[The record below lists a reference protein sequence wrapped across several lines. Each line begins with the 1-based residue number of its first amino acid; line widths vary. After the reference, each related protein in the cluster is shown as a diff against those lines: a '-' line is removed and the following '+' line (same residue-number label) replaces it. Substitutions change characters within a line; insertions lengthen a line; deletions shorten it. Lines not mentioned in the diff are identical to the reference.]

1 MDRREFLKMGAALAF
16 APGCATTEEK
26 KMTEAKWQYLDEAM
40 VESGKKTIKEL
51 FAQDP
56 DRAGKFTVEAAGWML
71 DYSKN
76 RISRATMRALVKLA
90 EESGLKPEIERMFTG
105 CKINATE
112 KRAVLH
118 TALRNC
124 DPKAQVMVDGKDV
137 IPEVRAVLARMG
149 EFSDSVRNGSWK
161 GFTGKRIKY
170 VVNIG
175 IGGSDLGP
183 VMANLALTPYAK
195 RNLRFFFVSNVDST
209 HLAETLREV
218 KADQT
223 LFIVASKTFTTQETM
238 SNAEA
243 ARAWLVDAIIKQSND
258 QTLKQSDIVARHF
271 VAVST
276 AEKEVADF
284 GIDTKNMFG
293 FWDWVGGRYS
303 LPSAIGLSLM
313 IAIGRV
319 NYKKMLKGYQKM
331 DKHFRTAPF
340 EKNMPV
346 ILALLGI
353 LYSNGYGAES
363 YCVLPYDQSLSRFP
377 AYLQQMDME
386 SNGKSVDKN
395 GNPVEYAT
403 GPIEWGEPGTNG
415 QHAFYQLIHQ
425 GTRLIPCDFIGCCR
439 THNPIGD
446 LHDKLMANLFAQT
459 QALAFGKTADEV
471 RAEGVEEKLV
481 PFKTFEGNRPTNT
494 LLCDELTPETFGAL
508 VALYEHK
515 VFTQGVIWNIYSFD
529 QWGVQLGKVLAKGV
543 LSDLTAP
550 RASGRHDSSTN
561 QLIDRYREAV
571 GR

>member
-1 MDRREFLKMGAALAF
+1 MNND
-16 APGCATTEEK
+16 
-26 KMTEAKWQYLDEAM
+26 KWEYLDDAM
-40 VESGKKTIKEL
+40 VASGRKTIKEL
-51 FAQDP
+51 FAEDP
-56 DRAGKFTVEAAGWML
+56 NRAKKFSVEAAGWFL

-76 RISRATMRALVKLA
+76 RVDSKAMKSLVKLA
-90 EESGLKPEIERMFTG
+90 EASNLKDEIEKMFTG
-105 CKINATE
+105 EKINRTE
-112 KRAVLH
+112 NRAVLH

-124 DPKAQVMVDGKDV
+124 DPEAKVFVDGRDV
-137 IPEVRAVLARMG
+137 MPDVRAVLAAMG
-149 EFSDSVRNGSWK
+149 DFSDAVRGGAWR

-183 VMANLALTPYAK
+183 VMANIALTPYTK
-195 RNLRFFFVSNVDST
+195 RSIKFFFVSNVDST
-209 HLAETLREV
+209 HLAETLRAV
-218 KADQT
+218 KPAET

-243 ARAWLVDAIIKQSND
+243 ARAWLVEKLGSKDA
-258 QTLKQSDIVARHF
+258 VAKHF

-276 AEKEVADF
+276 AAKEVAAF

-313 IAIGRV
+313 IAIGRR
-319 NYKKMLKGYQKM
+319 NYDKLLRGYWKM
-331 DKHFRTAPF
+331 DTHFRTAPF

-346 ILALLGI
+346 IMALLGI
-353 LYSNGYGAES
+353 LYSNGYGAET
-363 YCVLPYDQSLSRFP
+363 YCCLPYDQYLSRFP

-386 SNGKSVDKN
+386 SNGKGVDRA
-395 GNPVEYAT
+395 GNPVEHLT

-415 QHAFYQLIHQ
+415 QHSFYQLIHQ
-425 GTRLIPCDFIGCCR
+425 GTHLIPCDFIGCAR

-459 QALAFGKTADEV
+459 QALAFGKTAEEC
-471 RAEGVEEKLV
+471 RAEGVPENLV

-494 LLCDELTPETFGAL
+494 LLCKELTPETLGAL

-515 VFTQGVIWNIYSFD
+515 VFVQGVIFDVYSFD

-543 LSDLTAP
+543 LADLVAD
-550 RASGRHDSSTN
+550 RQSMKHDASTN
-561 QLIDRYREAV
+561 QLIARYRKAV
-571 GR
+571 GRA

>member
-1 MDRREFLKMGAALAF
+1 MNND
-16 APGCATTEEK
+16 
-26 KMTEAKWQYLDEAM
+26 KWEYLDDAM
-40 VESGKKTIKEL
+40 VASGRKTIKEL
-51 FAQDP
+51 FAEDP
-56 DRAGKFTVEAAGWML
+56 NRAKKFSVEAAGWFL

-76 RISRATMRALVKLA
+76 RVDSKAMKSLVKLA
-90 EESGLKPEIERMFTG
+90 EASNLKDEIEKMFTG
-105 CKINATE
+105 EKINRTE
-112 KRAVLH
+112 NRAVLH

-124 DPKAQVMVDGKDV
+124 DPGAKVFVDGRDV
-137 IPEVRAVLARMG
+137 MPDVRAVLAAMG
-149 EFSDSVRNGSWK
+149 DFSDAVRGGAWR

-183 VMANLALTPYAK
+183 VMANIALTPYTRRSIK
-195 RNLRFFFVSNVDST
+195 FFFVSNVDST
-209 HLAETLREV
+209 HLAETLRAV
-218 KADQT
+218 KPAET

-243 ARAWLVDAIIKQSND
+243 ARAWLVEKLGSKDA
-258 QTLKQSDIVARHF
+258 VAKHF

-276 AEKEVADF
+276 AAKEVAAF

-313 IAIGRV
+313 IAIGRK
-319 NYKKMLKGYQKM
+319 NYDKLLRGYWKM
-331 DKHFRTAPF
+331 DTHFRTAPF

-346 ILALLGI
+346 IMALLGI
-353 LYSNGYGAES
+353 LYSNGYGAET
-363 YCVLPYDQSLSRFP
+363 YCCLPYDQYLSRFP

-386 SNGKSVDKN
+386 SNGKGVDKA
-395 GNPVEYAT
+395 GNPVEHLT

-415 QHAFYQLIHQ
+415 QHSFYQLIHQ
-425 GTRLIPCDFIGCCR
+425 GTHLIPCDFIGCAR

-459 QALAFGKTADEV
+459 QALAFGKTAEEC
-471 RAEGVEEKLV
+471 RAEGVPENLV

-494 LLCDELTPETFGAL
+494 LLCKELTPETLGAL

-515 VFTQGVIWNIYSFD
+515 VFVQGVIFDVYSFD

-543 LSDLTAP
+543 LADLVAD
-550 RASGRHDSSTN
+550 RQSMKHDASTN
-561 QLIDRYREAV
+561 QLIARYRKAV
-571 GR
+571 GRA

>member
-1 MDRREFLKMGAALAF
+1 MRKK
-16 APGCATTEEK
+16 K
-26 KMTEAKWQYLDEAM
+26 KMDAKAWEKVDDLIDKNQN
-40 VESGKKTIKEL
+40 KTIKEY
-51 FAQDP
+51 FAEDP
-56 DRAGKFTVEAAGWML
+56 DRAAKFSLEAAGWFL

-76 RISRATMRALVKLA
+76 RIDREMMKALVKLA
-90 EESGLKPEIERMFTG
+90 EKSDLKAEIEKMFTG
-105 CKINATE
+105 KKINATE
-112 KRAVLH
+112 GRAVLH
-118 TALRNC
+118 TALRNM
-124 DPKAQVMVDGKDV
+124 DSKAKIKVDGKDV
-137 IPEVRAVLARMG
+137 MPGVRKVLAAMG
-149 EFSDSVRNGSWK
+149 DFSDTIRNGKWK

-183 VMANLALTPYAK
+183 VMANLALTPYTK
-195 RNLRFFFVSNVDST
+195 RNMKFFFVSNVDST

-243 ARAWLVDAIIKQSND
+243 AKAWLVEKLGSKKA
-258 QTLKQSDIVARHF
+258 VAKHF

-276 AEKEVADF
+276 AAKEVADF
-284 GIDTKNMFG
+284 GIDVKNMFG

-313 IAIGRV
+313 IAIGRN
-319 NYKKMLKGYQKM
+319 NYKKLLKGYYKM
-331 DKHFRTAPF
+331 DRHFRTARF
-340 EKNMPV
+340 ERNMPV

-353 LYSNGYGAES
+353 LYHNGYGAES
-363 YCVLPYDQSLSRFP
+363 YCVLPYDQYLSRFP

-386 SNGKSVDKN
+386 SNGKCVDKN
-395 GNPVEYAT
+395 GEAVTYTT

-415 QHAFYQLIHQ
+415 QHSFYQLIHQ
-425 GTRLIPCDFIGCCR
+425 GTHLIPCDFIGCSK
-439 THNPIGD
+439 THNPVGD

-459 QALAFGKTADEV
+459 EALAFGKTAEEC
-471 RAEGVEEKLV
+471 AKEGVEKKLI
-481 PFKTFEGNRPTNT
+481 PFKTFEGNKPTNT
-494 LLCDELTPETFGAL
+494 LLTDQLTPETLGAL

-515 VFTQGVIWNIYSFD
+515 VFVQGVIWNVYSYD

-543 LSDLTAP
+543 LSDLTAKKP
-550 RASGRHDSSTN
+550 SMKHDASTN
-561 QLIDRYREAV
+561 QLIARYRKAV